1 MAAQE
6 ITQNF
11 HAGIQPLSTEPKGSL
26 GVGVSPLLRGL
37 FSTAASPVSSRLGP
51 IAPSAATPM
60 DRGCAGD
67 ARMASFCP
75 RQPNPPPVPPRQA
88 RAPTPPLPV
97 VGPATPEQSE
107 RPGMDNKELH
117 LWECLVLAQHPHR
130 SRVQRSAAAREAPEL
145 GAVQLSRHGS
155 HQLTFPWPDDGHGC
169 LSSEKIRL
177 PRDHMR
183 ELSMQGCVWASVT
196 ESD

>member
-1 MAAQE
+1 M
-6 ITQNF
+6 
-11 HAGIQPLSTEPKGSL
+11 STEPKGSL

-88 RAPTPPLPV
+88 RAPTPPQPV

-107 RPGMDNKELH
+107 RSGMDNKELH